1 MKPIYVI
8 PLISILALA
17 GCAHQQPQPPKTQEY
32 FSTLIKPDGTKQ
44 FSYTLTMEMPE
55 QDSDGRPHGGR
66 GGHGGHGDGP
76 SGDHKGGGH
85 KNGDHRPKDDLIDDQ
100 FAHAFDDALNSKLN
114 TTGFCRTGFHQL
126 GSQSRRGAILIK
138 GECNE
143 TASDA
148 DRENFPNPPPKKVK
162 VDVLE

>member
-1 MKPIYVI
+1 MKPIYLI
-8 PLISILALA
+8 PFISILALA

-44 FSYTLTMEMPE
+44 FSYSLTMEMPE
-55 QDSDGRPHGGR
+55 QDSGGPPHGGR
-66 GGHGGHGDGP
+66 GGHD
-76 SGDHKGGGH
+76 DHKGGGH
-85 KNGDHRPKDDLIDDQ
+85 KNGNHRPKNDQMDDQ
-100 FAHAFDDALNSKLN
+100 FSHAFDDALNSKLN
-114 TTGFCRTGFHQL
+114 TTGFCRTDFHQL
-126 GSQSRRGAILIK
+126 DSQSRRGAILIK

-148 DRENFPNPPPKKVK
+148 DREKFPNPPPKKVK